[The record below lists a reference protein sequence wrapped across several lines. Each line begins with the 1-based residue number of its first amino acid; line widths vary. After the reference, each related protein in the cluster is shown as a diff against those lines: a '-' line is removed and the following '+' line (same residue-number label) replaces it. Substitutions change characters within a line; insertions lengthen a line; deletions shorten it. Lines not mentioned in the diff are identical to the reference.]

1 MSQKIDTQVCEERD
15 WGRDP
20 RAALRAWGPGILLIV
35 IGIVIV
41 DILGWPLEA
50 AGLLWTAGIFWLG
63 LSCFGNAR
71 QCGRFHCAVL
81 SLVYPL
87 LGLVALALTFG
98 LVGVPWNSL
107 WTVLSLVTILA
118 FIPEFFGL
126 QYIGPV
132 AYNRQGAER

>member
-1 MSQKIDTQVCEERD
+1 MSQKIDTQVCQERD

-20 RAALRAWGPGILLIV
+20 RAALRAWGPPILLIA
-35 IGIVIV
+35 IGAAIT
-41 DILGWPLEA
+41 DILGWPIEA
-50 AGLLWTAGIFWLG
+50 AGLLWSLSIFWLG
-63 LSCFGNAR
+63 LSCFRNAR
-71 QCGRFHCAVL
+71 RCGRFHCAVL

-98 LVGVPWNSL
+98 LVQVPWNFF
-107 WTVLSLVTILA
+107 WTVFSLITILA

-132 AYNRQGAER
+132 ANNSQGAER